1 MTVHLNSGRSYTIIR
16 LNLGAKNVSECDTL
30 TVALINSDKV
40 KEFKIVEPKGTTS
53 TTVTVQVHKN
63 NSY

>member
-1 MTVHLNSGRSYTIIR
+1 M
-16 LNLGAKNVSECDTL
+16 GAKNVSECDTL

-53 TTVTVQVHKN
+53 TTVTVQVHKH